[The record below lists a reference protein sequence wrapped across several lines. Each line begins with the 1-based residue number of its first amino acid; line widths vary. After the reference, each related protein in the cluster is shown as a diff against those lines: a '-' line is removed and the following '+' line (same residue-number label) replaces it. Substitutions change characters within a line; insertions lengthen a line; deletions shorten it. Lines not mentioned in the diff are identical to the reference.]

1 MVLPPTPQAN
11 SPAAASH
18 FFLFLLPSLVRGKA
32 RSDKYAKENN
42 LPTYDNVLHPRTTGF
57 IHSLAILRPTIDAV
71 YDITVGYPK
80 GIPGRLSL
88 IKGEFPEEIHF
99 HCKRY
104 PIQEIPE
111 SEEESSKWLQD
122 LWANKEKAL
131 KEFYVKGKFDGPARI
146 CAKNTNPNSLKPKM
160 LASFVFWHLI
170 SVGLATLMWYSPY
183 AVYYFFFSQAV
194 FMGVTHFGGGFDHIE
209 VNMLHSSIKAGTH
222 HRYSLP
228 DNKKKKE

>member
-1 MVLPPTPQAN
+1 M
-11 SPAAASH
+11 
-18 FFLFLLPSLVRGKA
+18 
-32 RSDKYAKENN
+32 
-42 LPTYDNVLHPRTTGF
+42 
-57 IHSLAILRPTIDAV
+57 
-71 YDITVGYPK
+71 
-80 GIPGRLSL
+80 
-88 IKGEFPEEIHF
+88 
-99 HCKRY
+99 
-104 PIQEIPE
+104 
-111 SEEESSKWLQD
+111 
-122 LWANKEKAL
+122 
-131 KEFYVKGKFDGPARI
+131 KGKFDGPARI